1 MTSIVLRNIIRFMAL
16 ILFQV
21 LIISNVHLQVSFY
34 INPYVYPLIILLLPM
49 QMPKW
54 AVILASFF
62 TGIAIDTFLN
72 TAGFHAASCV
82 LIGYLRPYILQL
94 LTPRNGYEADDQPT
108 IKYFG
113 FTWFITYAT
122 LMLLI
127 HHLIY
132 FFIEVHA
139 FNEIG
144 RTLFKI
150 ILSLLFS
157 LLFILLIE
165 VIASPVSKKKYEY
178 N

>member
-1 MTSIVLRNIIRFMAL
+1 MTGIIFNNIIRFIAL

-21 LIISNVHLQVSFY
+21 LIISNVHLQISFY
-34 INPYVYPLIILLLPM
+34 INPYIYPLFILLLPM
-49 QMPKW
+49 QLPKW

-108 IKYFG
+108 IKYLG

-122 LMLLI
+122 LILLI

-144 RTLFKI
+144 RTFFKI
-150 ILSLLFS
+150 LISLFFSLSL
-157 LLFILLIE
+157 ILLIE
-165 VIASPVSKKKYEY
+165 IIVSPVSKKRFEY